1 LATESDLVAPAPAP
15 AQVFVVGHDLGAQV
29 AWHLCLLRPDRV
41 RAVVVLGVPYFP
53 RAPRPT
59 TEIFAAL
66 DDGFYITQFQVSVVI
81 LAIIACCVLCLKLKC
96 MSCVKWKFLQLQGLD
111 K

>member
-1 LATESDLVAPAPAP
+1 LFLGHCECDTAAP

-53 RAPRPT
+53 RAPRPP
-59 TEIFAAL
+59 TELFAAFG
-66 DDGFYITQFQVSVVI
+66 DGFYITQFQVPALI
-81 LAIIACCVLCLKLKC
+81 HAITA
-96 MSCVKWKFLQLQGLD
+96 SCSSA
-111 K
+111 